1 MGTDEKAK
9 QTFLQHLPVPV
20 QHVVKSYE
28 VVVIPVSY
36 VENPCT
42 CRFLINLYFKS
53 LMISQS

>member
-9 QTFLQHLPVPV
+9 QTFLKHLPVPV

-42 CRFLINLYFKS
+42 CRFLINLCS
-53 LMISQS
+53 LSL